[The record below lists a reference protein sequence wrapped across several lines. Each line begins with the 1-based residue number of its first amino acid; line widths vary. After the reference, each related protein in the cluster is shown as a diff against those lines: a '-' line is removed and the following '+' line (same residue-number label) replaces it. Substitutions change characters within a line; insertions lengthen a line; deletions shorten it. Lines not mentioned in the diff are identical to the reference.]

1 MEISKKK
8 LVSINYIKTAR
19 FIFFDFDGVIKDSV
33 KIKSDAFEKLF
44 LPFGKD
50 TANKVKVHHEDNAGM
65 SRYDKLPI
73 YLKLA
78 NQKPNVSLID
88 EYAEKFSSIVKQEV
102 IDSKWVDGILNYLE
116 NNNKKQKFFIIT
128 ATPQKEIED
137 ILFQLNII
145 NYFQEIIGS
154 PTSKINGLKNLLDK
168 YRVAS
173 KDAIMIGDSYNDYD
187 AAIKNQ
193 VNFVLRKT
201 KFNKRLQISLTCVK
215 INNFMEIKYGKA

>member
-1 MEISKKK
+1 
-8 LVSINYIKTAR
+8 VSINYIKTAR

-33 KIKSDAFEKLF
+33 KIKSYAFEKLF

-50 TANKVKVHHEDNAGM
+50 IANKVKIHHEDNVGM

-78 NQKPNVSLID
+78 NQEPNADLID

-102 IDSKWVDGILNYLE
+102 IDSKWVDGILSYLE
-116 NNNKKQKFFIIT
+116 NNKKKQKFFIVT

-137 ILFQLNII
+137 ILLQLNII
-145 NYFQEIIGS
+145 KYFQEIIGS
-154 PTSKINGLKNLLDK
+154 PSTKINGLKGLIDK
-168 YRVAS
+168 YRVTS
-173 KDAIMIGDSYNDYD
+173 KHAIMIGDSYNDYD

-193 VNFVLRKT
+193 IIFVLRKT
-201 KFNKRLQISLTCVK
+201 KFNKRLQSSLTCVK
-215 INNFMEIKYGKA
+215 INDFMEIKYGKAR